1 MRVLLVALLAAISYA
16 QTDLVLTHEFYQP
29 INATEEVFYV
39 AEESSKKSTF
49 KKPLTWVI
57 LALILILATIFGA
70 IAATYCLKY
79 YNSSVKKIPSEPH
92 MSHCSSTRSESL
104 TFEKNKSST
113 HSRPGR
119 ESVRRRY
126 NDDGNCGSRKSVR
139 ESVFDP
145 SRKSGVFS
153 GSASSRRSARFK
165 APSEERSRSRYGGGR
180 HFIPMEKNS
189 SKQNVLDSPKGR
201 GFFSPMEKNSSNT
214 NILDS
219 PKNQS
224 QSPKNNNQ
232 PLLYE

>member
-1 MRVLLVALLAAISYA
+1 MRVLLIALLAAISYA
-16 QTDLVLTHEFYQP
+16 QTDPVLTHVSHNDTLASYFERITAELIEP

-39 AEESSKKSTF
+39 AEDSSKRSTF

-57 LALILILATIFGA
+57 LALILVLATIFGA

-79 YNSSVKKIPSEPH
+79 INSRVKKIPSADCPQ
-92 MSHCSSTRSESL
+92 MSHLSSTRSESL
-104 TFEKNKSST
+104 TSERNKSAT

-126 NDDGNCGSRKSVR
+126 NDDGNFGSRKSIR

-145 SRKSGVFS
+145 SRKSGMFS

-165 APSEERSRSRYGGGR
+165 APCEERSRSRYGGGR
-180 HFIPMEKNS
+180 HFIPMEKS
-189 SKQNVLDSPKGR
+189 SSNQNVLESPKKQ
-201 GFFSPMEKNSSNT
+201 PLT
-214 NILDS
+214 L
-219 PKNQS
+219 
-224 QSPKNNNQ
+224 KNNNQ